1 MAVVSLLIGVLILS
15 FYVRARRRKA
25 ADMIQRKRE
34 LEATEELAM
43 MDVDD
48 ESENGII

>member
-1 MAVVSLLIGVLILS
+1 
-15 FYVRARRRKA
+15 
-25 ADMIQRKRE
+25 MIQRKRE